1 MYPSNQNSFDASG
14 FPSALRSCTHCPQLD
29 PPRTTIAAAVAAL
42 ENNTDNSIN
51 EAANEQKLRLVFI
64 YRLSRY
70 IPSQRPRSAGFRR
83 LPCNDSSRAHSE
95 HSVGTGATTITGA
108 TLSGRREFH

>member
-1 MYPSNQNSFDASG
+1 MYPSNQNSFDAPG

-51 EAANEQKLRLVFI
+51 EAANEQKLRLIFI
-64 YRLSRY
+64 CRLSRY

-83 LPCNDSSRAHSE
+83 LPCNDSTRAHSE
-95 HSVGTGATTITGA
+95 QSFGTGATTITGA
-108 TLSGRREFH
+108 TLIGRREFH